1 MLWHYETNS
10 QQIILSKEHTVTL
23 QLMKCYKYSNIM
35 KEEEEEKKKGEV
47 KIQNLSK
54 FYTTCKIGVHIR
66 TGTSVK

>member
-35 KEEEEEKKKGEV
+35 KEEEEEKKK
-47 KIQNLSK
+47 
-54 FYTTCKIGVHIR
+54 R
-66 TGTSVK
+66 